1 MPRPKTQNSVPQ
13 LSAGQASYVLD
24 RLVSD
29 RRVSPGEITRYVSEM
44 HREISD
50 LEQRLQSLR
59 HAAGTAIASAL
70 SSVGV
75 KRRGRRPGRP
85 AGSTNAAA
93 PAASTPATAAKRG
106 PGRPPGSGKKRGPG
120 RPRGSS
126 NAAAGANAGGASA
139 ANTGANASGNAA
151 AKKGGAKRGRRSSQ
165 ITPEQLASRQLQG
178 RYLGLIRQVP
188 ANKRAQYQKIAKEKG
203 REAAIRELQ
212 EAVKK

>member
-1 MPRPKTQNSVPQ
+1 
-13 LSAGQASYVLD
+13 
-24 RLVSD
+24 
-29 RRVSPGEITRYVSEM
+29 M

-59 HAAGTAIASAL
+59 HAAGSAISSAL

-85 AGSTNAAA
+85 AGSTNAA
-93 PAASTPATAAKRG
+93 PAASTPATGAKRG
-106 PGRPPGSGKKRGPG
+106 PGRPPGSGAKRGPG

-126 NAAAGANAGGASA
+126 NAASGANAGGASA
-139 ANTGANASGNAA
+139 ANAGAASGAA
-151 AKKGGAKRGRRSSQ
+151 AGAKRGRRRKSA

-212 EAVKK
+212 DAVKK

>member
-1 MPRPKTQNSVPQ
+1 
-13 LSAGQASYVLD
+13 VLD

-59 HAAGTAIASAL
+59 HAAGAAISTVL
-70 SSVGV
+70 SKVGV
-75 KRRGRRPGRP
+75 SSAPRAARRRGRP
-85 AGSTNAAA
+85 AGSGKAAA
-93 PAASTPATAAKRG
+93 AAATPAAATGAVKRG
-106 PGRPPGSGKKRGPG
+106 PGRPPGSGAKKRGPG
-120 RPRGSS
+120 RPKGSS
-126 NAAAGANAGGASA
+126 KAAAAPAANAASA
-139 ANTGANASGNAA
+139 PSSTPATP
-151 AKKGGAKRGRRSSQ
+151 AKRGRKRRSA

-188 ANKRAQYQKIAKEKG
+188 ASKRAQYQKIAKEKG

-212 EAVKK
+212 DAVKK